1 MRLATLCL
9 LIGALVL
16 GFAAVPL
23 TVMFMPVGV
32 ACCLGSLLLAML
44 AVPDLSRQDT
54 QDGTLGE
61 TYQTQPEA

>member
-9 LIGALVL
+9 LIGALLL

-23 TVMFMPVGV
+23 TVMFTPAGV

-44 AVPDLSRQDT
+44 AVPDLSRQDK
-54 QDGTLGE
+54 QVGALGE
-61 TYQTQPEA
+61 PYQPEA